1 MSEGSFQSLDLNA
14 ARVELESLFEQV
26 IRGTGRVE
34 ITRNGSSDESCVL
47 ISQAELNS
55 LERALEILSSTD
67 SAAEMRQ
74 QVLRLA
80 DALAP
85 RQLAVAASSGAA

>member
-14 ARVELESLFEQV
+14 ARVGLERLFEQV
-26 IRGTGRVE
+26 IRGTGRIE
-34 ITRNGSSDESCVL
+34 ITRNGSDESCVL
-47 ISQAELNS
+47 ISQAELKS

-85 RQLAVAASSGAA
+85 RQPAVAASGAA